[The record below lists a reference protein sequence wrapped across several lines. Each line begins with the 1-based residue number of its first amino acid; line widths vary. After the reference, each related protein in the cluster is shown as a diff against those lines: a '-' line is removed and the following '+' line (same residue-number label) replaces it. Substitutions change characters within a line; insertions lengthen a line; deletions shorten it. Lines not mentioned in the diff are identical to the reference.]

1 MTWEMRSFT
10 VAWRKWWVLKAPIWP
25 LALSLTSGLTPHL
38 SSPSAPMPSFT
49 SQTPHRI
56 EQFSTALQRHL
67 RDGLDYGL
75 QVALTTPV
83 HISPPAQFSH
93 EYYSSVIWVHRLL
106 SPGIL
111 WRAKEEGKLLIT
123 FDWRLPFACVSVG
136 GWVVVHFFFNR
147 ASGLN
152 WVNWHLAIRSDSPAL
167 CGSVYGSKISSVR
180 LSAWAV
186 VLLEVLTPLLAGI
199 SARGV
204 NGNTKKSIVRC
215 RVGREEKKFC
225 SKQLKLAQTEIFG
238 DLTSQQQQWD
248 RGGSSHCTD
257 GPGFTLS
264 FQNHRC
270 PHSVVAF
277 CFSLWTCPVDAIFNC
292 LWVSFIRGWHYL
304 GFVPHFD
311 LRFATD
317 LLVLCVWGTA
327 SFSGDTEPI
336 GAMGSHPC
344 CQWWDW
350 GTERAVHSAVSLD
363 RGGLATLTRRSTIV
377 ENGLRELWRE
387 SRLFFFRSDSP
398 YLPWA
403 RLINTCEAF
412 ARKVPRSSL

>member
-1 MTWEMRSFT
+1 MVGAEGSN
-10 VAWRKWWVLKAPIWP
+10 
-25 LALSLTSGLTPHL
+25 LALSSFPHIWLNPTSVLPICADAFFHLPNSTSHRAVQHSTAEAFERWSGLWPSGSTDDSCAYFTTSPIFAWILFIGHL
-38 SSPSAPMPSFT
+38 SSQIIVSWHSLESKRGRKTINYFWLT
-49 SQTPHRI
+49 SSIR
-56 EQFSTALQRHL
+56 
-67 RDGLDYGL
+67 
-75 QVALTTPV
+75 V
-83 HISPPAQFSH
+83 
-93 EYYSSVIWVHRLL
+93 
-106 SPGIL
+106 
-111 WRAKEEGKLLIT
+111 
-123 FDWRLPFACVSVG
+123 CVCRG
-136 GWVVVHFFFNR
+136 MGCCAFFFNR

-387 SRLFFFRSDSP
+387 SRLFFFLSDSP